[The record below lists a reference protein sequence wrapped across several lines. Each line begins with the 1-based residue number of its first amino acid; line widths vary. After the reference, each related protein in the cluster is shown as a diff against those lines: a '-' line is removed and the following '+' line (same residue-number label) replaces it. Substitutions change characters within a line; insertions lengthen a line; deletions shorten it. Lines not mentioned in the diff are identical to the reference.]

1 MNGFIYTN
9 EFSAVNSRVKGRLT
23 DDEIKGIFKSLE
35 HQKEKDANDKSQEQ
49 VIVGRRERD
58 SIRDRTFLLIISPP
72 SPQALPQIS
81 SHTED
86 LQALPP
92 CSPPQPLLCAPFC
105 ALFLTF
111 FFFFCFVGP
120 HSWRME
126 VPRLG
131 VEAEL

>member
-72 SPQALPQIS
+72 STQGLPK
-81 SHTED
+81 
-86 LQALPP
+86 LQPY
-92 CSPPQPLLCAPFC
+92 
-105 ALFLTF
+105 
-111 FFFFCFVGP
+111 
-120 HSWRME
+120 
-126 VPRLG
+126 
-131 VEAEL
+131 